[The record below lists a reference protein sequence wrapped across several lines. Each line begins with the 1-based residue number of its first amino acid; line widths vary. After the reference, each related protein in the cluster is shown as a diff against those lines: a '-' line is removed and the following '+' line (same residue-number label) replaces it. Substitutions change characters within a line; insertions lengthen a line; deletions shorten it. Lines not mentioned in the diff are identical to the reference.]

1 MYLDSIAS
9 SVFPHKRQEK
19 TNTKTDKNFVPKAV
33 NETRVPPNEAA
44 AKRVTGRWVMVPTGI
59 NRVKVMNIKYAEDS
73 TLENPIMCDE
83 YGEHRVALNSVDPR
97 QASELE
103 MQMYCAHLDATGQGT
118 GSTFGTYN
126 DLRTV
131 KMAAQYSNGGGLST
145 VVPSFYQRVHDQYN
159 WIEITES
166 YMNIVK
172 KNDPKQY
179 TYIKRLF
186 DALSAVGS

>member
-9 SVFPHKRQEK
+9 SVSAPKQQEK
-19 TNTKTDKNFVPKAV
+19 TNLKTDKKFTTTTMEQKI
-33 NETRVPPNEAA
+33 PPNVSSS
-44 AKRVTGRWVMVPTGI
+44 KRITGRWVMVPTGI
-59 NRVKVMNIKYAEDS
+59 NRVKVMNIMYAHDS

-83 YGEHRVALNSVDPR
+83 YGEHRVAINDIDPR
-97 QASELE
+97 KASELE
-103 MQMYCAHLDATGQGT
+103 MQMYCANLDATGQGT

-131 KMAAQYSNGGGLST
+131 KMAAKYSNGGGLST
-145 VVPSFYQRVHDQYN
+145 MVPSFYQRVHDQYN

-172 KNDPKQY
+172 RNDPKQY

-186 DALSAVGS
+186 DALSAATS